1 MRNVALIRKSLILLI
16 SLIALSALH
25 GPTSTFATG
34 ASITT
39 VPNSI
44 YFVPGAYSNSGATL
58 SQAVDS
64 SMTSILISDQ
74 WAVGVGW
81 TVKVD
86 SEYMRIEELI
96 DGAGF
101 FDPDTMV
108 VTRGVNGSL
117 PASHVNGRAIKTQ
130 TVSVNIYAN
139 GITSPGLG
147 GFAIMMIF
155 PPEVQYVSLTW
166 DSTWLGSTGRE
177 PSCDGPYLIGGIW
190 RVTCVT
196 LGATPLGPTGSGLIG
211 KATLLPSQTAGISLV
226 NFAQSQLVGIDASV
240 FPVTVPQL
248 AVTTLPCPDA
258 NVDTWVDS
266 GDQLD
271 VSVAAGDTGVDT
283 GATLVNNINASQTT
297 IAISD
302 QSLLVAG
309 STIGIDGEQMTV
321 GTLHDGTPDTMT
333 VTRAINVTTAA
344 SHSAGKHIFRA
355 IFGGRDGIKG
365 YTDAR
370 DVNDD
375 GFIDSG
381 DLLIISTMIANLQNR
396 CPG

>member
-1 MRNVALIRKSLILLI
+1 MRNVALIHKSLILLI

-147 GFAIMMIF
+147 GFTIMMIF

-166 DSTWLGSTGRE
+166 DSTWLGSTGRS
-177 PSCDGPYLIGGIW
+177 PSCDGPYLISGIW

-196 LGATPLGPTGSGLIG
+196 LGATPPGPTGSGLIG
-211 KATLLPSQTAGISLV
+211 KATLLPSQTTGVSLI

-240 FPVTVPQL
+240 FPATVPQL

-266 GDQLD
+266 GDQLE
-271 VSVAAGDTGVDT
+271 VSVAAGDRGVDT

-302 QSLLVAG
+302 QSKLVGG

-321 GTLHDGTPDTMT
+321 GTLHHGSPDTMA
-333 VTRAINVTTAA
+333 VTRAVNATTAA
-344 SHSAGKHIFRA
+344 SHSVGKHIFRA
-355 IFGGRDGIKG
+355 TFGGRDGIMG

-381 DLLIISTMIANLQNR
+381 DLLIISTMIVNLQNR